1 MVIRQFNHK
10 ISQGPNN
17 PRFILTEADEGDI
30 IIEDNS
36 DTQSMTNDQLPL
48 QMESH

>member
-17 PRFILTEADEGDI
+17 PRFIQTEGDENDI
-30 IIEDNS
+30 IAEDNS
-36 DTQSMTNDQLPL
+36 DINSITN
-48 QMESH
+48 E